1 VEENAVHP
9 WWKHPL
15 SSLVASERAGGL
27 VRAPTWFLLGYL
39 LFLITPALYSE
50 RGIFAD
56 TGFLW
61 FAQSFFLGAALLACL
76 GESLV
81 YLKVGCAFFGVHF
94 SINRARIKNGSRR
107 STDII
112 FARPDSIVA
121 RQPKFTSP
129 IDVPPMLLSD
139 PVGVIDHLEIAIDDK
154 AVRVEDCRLQMIGFD
169 RYRVKSCQGL
179 VDQTWPHVSV
189 RLSGDEE
196 VYLIGR
202 FTGRGGIERQNP
214 NSPLIIV
221 QADQLDKFVT
231 YNMARLLLLSVLV
244 AFQMLTY

>member
-1 VEENAVHP
+1 MEENAVHP
-9 WWKHPL
+9 WWKHPV

-27 VRAPTWFLLGYL
+27 FRAPTWLLLGYL
-39 LFLITPALYSE
+39 LFLITPAFYSE

-56 TGFLW
+56 SGFLW
-61 FAQSFFLGAALLACL
+61 FAQTFFIGAAILGCL
-76 GESLV
+76 TESLA
-81 YLKVGCAFFGVHF
+81 YLKIGCAFFGAHF
-94 SINRARIKNGSRR
+94 SINRARIVISSGR

-112 FARPDSIVA
+112 FPRPISIVA
-121 RQPKFTSP
+121 RNPKFTSP
-129 IDVPPMLLSD
+129 IDVSPMLLSD
-139 PVGVIDHLEIAIDDK
+139 PVGVIDHLDIAINDK
-154 AVRVEDCRLQMIGFD
+154 TVRVEDCRLQVIGFD

-202 FTGRGGIERQNP
+202 FTERGGIERQNP
-214 NSPLIIV
+214 QSPLIIV